1 MAPETGGKSG
11 NPLDTEANIKL
22 LHQQPRLDGSGTMA
36 SELKPLMR
44 HTTLRDSG
52 RVERTRC
59 NTLTGQHLITTSPKD
74 AGIRPLSQSAQYLAR
89 ASPTPTTVVQNLKTD
104 SGQVGSGYDIRQE
117 VDGEELPQVELTLV
131 YVSVSAQLLVHI
143 HRLSNVPTGRYG
155 KESATYVKVSKHAP
169 IR

>member
-1 MAPETGGKSG
+1 MG
-11 NPLDTEANIKL
+11 
-22 LHQQPRLDGSGTMA
+22 

-52 RVERTRC
+52 RVERMRC
-59 NTLTGQHLITTSPKD
+59 NTSTGQHLITTSPKD

-89 ASPTPTTVVQNLKTD
+89 SSPTPTTGVLQNVSAD
-104 SGQVGSGYDIRQE
+104 SQVGSGYDIRQQ
-117 VDGEELPQVELTLV
+117 VLDKELPQVELTLV

-155 KESATYVKVSKHAP
+155 KESATYVKVSQHAA